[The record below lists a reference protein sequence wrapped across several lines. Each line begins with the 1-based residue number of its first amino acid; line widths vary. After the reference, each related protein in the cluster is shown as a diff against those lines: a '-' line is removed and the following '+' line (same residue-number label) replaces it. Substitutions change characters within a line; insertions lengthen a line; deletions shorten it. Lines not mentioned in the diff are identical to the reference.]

1 MSAPEQPTAFTLQG
15 KPALVQIDW
24 AAEHPGTIR
33 IGGAEIRPGDHSKE
47 TLVLLDH
54 GMVEYFDRGGLT
66 YGATEAAE
74 TVLQEEI
81 RIPSGASRITIFES
95 AGS

>member
-1 MSAPEQPTAFTLQG
+1 MILSVSARYLWLPIC
-15 KPALVQIDW
+15 K
-24 AAEHPGTIR
+24 AAEPVKLHFDAAGQKFQE
-33 IGGAEIRPGDHSKE
+33 AEIRSGDHSKE
-47 TLVLLDH
+47 TLVLLDY